1 MACVGTG
8 AGISPANQSVD
19 FAEWYLQSAL
29 GKHNAQELQELTTQG
44 VRSSTEL
51 RITFTSRYAAPL
63 YVQLKV
69 RDPGHGSDKL
79 SPMPSYSNDEKP
91 LARSRE
97 LAQ

>member
-1 MACVGTG
+1 MGTG

-44 VRSSTEL
+44 VRTSTEL

-69 RDPGHGSDKL
+69 RDRGRISDKL
-79 SPMPSYSNDEKP
+79 KILKPPYSKEEESTGAVVK
-91 LARSRE
+91 
-97 LAQ
+97 

>member
-1 MACVGTG
+1 VGAG

-69 RDPGHGSDKL
+69 RDRSRISNRL
-79 SPMPSYSNDEKP
+79 SPKP
-91 LARSRE
+91 
-97 LAQ
+97 